1 MELLEADS
9 VIAPDL
15 ALYEVANSIWKHQ
28 NLLREIEDGL
38 PYLALFLALI
48 YSGAITLLRPW
59 NEFVRESYLLASEQR
74 IPVYDAAFIALSLEL
89 GLALKT
95 FDERLAKI
103 AKNLS
108 RG

>member
-1 MELLEADS
+1 M
-9 VIAPDL
+9 ITPDL

-28 NLLREIEDGL
+28 TLLRDVKDGL
-38 PYLALFLALI
+38 PYLALFLELVG
-48 YSGAITLLRPW
+48 SGAITLVRPW
-59 NEFVRESYLLASEQR
+59 NELVRKSYLLASEQR

-95 FDERLAKI
+95 FDQRLARI
-103 AKNLS
+103 AKSLS